1 LRLLLGP
8 QLISLWSRCAG
19 PLLLAFLEYLILPS
33 TQADLSVENFEPL
46 PEDVINYI
54 RTKALPLVITDPKFP
69 RVGAPSKVAMV

>member
-1 LRLLLGP
+1 
-8 QLISLWSRCAG
+8 
-19 PLLLAFLEYLILPS
+19 LEYLILPS